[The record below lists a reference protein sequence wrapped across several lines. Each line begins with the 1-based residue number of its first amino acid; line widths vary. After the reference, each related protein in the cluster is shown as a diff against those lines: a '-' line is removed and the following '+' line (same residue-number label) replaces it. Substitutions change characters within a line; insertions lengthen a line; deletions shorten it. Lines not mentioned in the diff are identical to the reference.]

1 MVIFFFSL
9 CLLLRLLLVL
19 LLHLSCPARQQGC
32 LLPRLVL
39 IGTDVNIHPIPHFQ
53 KSFPLKPTPLS
64 LSPAQHFACQS
75 PPSSLL
81 RSFVPCSLSIKPPH
95 FMDNLINSVPL
106 STKSPVF
113 MDKRQIFY
121 DLSMKPPHFMD
132 KWAPHCSQL
141 NVSSLTMDKNP
152 LTAHV

>member
-1 MVIFFFSL
+1 MDN
-9 CLLLRLLLVL
+9 
-19 LLHLSCPARQQGC
+19 LSEF
-32 LLPRLVL
+32 
-39 IGTDVNIHPIPHFQ
+39 PH
-53 KSFPLKPTPLS
+53 
-64 LSPAQHFACQS
+64 
-75 PPSSLL
+75 SSMNM
-81 RSFVPCSLSIKPPH
+81 PH

-106 STKSPVF
+106 STKSPIF

-132 KWAPHCSQL
+132 NWAPHCSQL

>member
-9 CLLLRLLLVL
+9 CLLLRLLLLLL

-39 IGTDVNIHPIPHFQ
+39 TGTDVNIHPIPHFQ
-53 KSFPLKPTPLS
+53 KSFPLKPTPS
-64 LSPAQHFACQS
+64 PFPPAQHFACHP

-95 FMDNLINSVPL
+95 FMDNPINSRPL
-106 STKSPVF
+106 SMKSPVF
-113 MDKRQIFY
+113 MDNRSEIPHS
-121 DLSMKPPHFMD
+121 SMKMPHFMD
-132 KWAPHCSQL
+132 
-141 NVSSLTMDKNP
+141 NP
-152 LTAHV
+152 SEIPYQVPVV